1 MIELTGNIENKIRR
15 VDSALADTQRY
26 IDRESARADDLRP
39 AATQELLD
47 KYIAH
52 KAKLEATLEALITAR
67 IKELHAAI

>member
-1 MIELTGNIENKIRR
+1 
-15 VDSALADTQRY
+15 
-26 IDRESARADDLRP
+26 
-39 AATQELLD
+39 LLD